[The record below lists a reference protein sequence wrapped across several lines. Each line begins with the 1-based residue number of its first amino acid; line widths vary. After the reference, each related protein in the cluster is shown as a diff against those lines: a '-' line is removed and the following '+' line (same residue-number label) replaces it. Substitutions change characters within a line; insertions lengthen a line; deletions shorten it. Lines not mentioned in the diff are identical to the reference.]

1 MSNKIKIAFIF
12 PSFEIYGA
20 QKISID
26 YFNQLVCNGYD
37 VTLLSGGKG
46 PLFNKFLAKR
56 TIFFG
61 NKEVPQFKLL
71 RVINE
76 FFNLYKIIK
85 THNYDLI
92 ISIAPFLNRVICL
105 FKLFKIYK
113 NKLVIEDHA
122 FPPISNHDE
131 FKSSILRFFFFK
143 TEFLYKRADK
153 LKVLTSECKDYYKSK
168 LGDKVKI
175 LVIPNFVDFNRIDNL
190 INSHKLNNLNNKKK
204 INTFRIVCIARLTS
218 QKNIFFIIN
227 AFNKLNDRLKCEL
240 IIIGDGPLKNE
251 IKRHVKNLNLTK
263 KIFIKKSSKFN
274 YSILESADVFPIA
287 SKWEGLVLTV
297 IEAMYLNVPIV
308 STDFKAGMNYLIGKK
323 NLRGYISPAD
333 DLNVFADK
341 LEYVLRNKKKI
352 NIKKKVILAKS
363 FVLKELSLK
372 RNFSKYLEKIILE

>member
-1 MSNKIKIAFIF
+1 M
-12 PSFEIYGA
+12 
-20 QKISID
+20 
-26 YFNQLVCNGYD
+26 
-37 VTLLSGGKG
+37 
-46 PLFNKFLAKR
+46 
-56 TIFFG
+56 
-61 NKEVPQFKLL
+61 
-71 RVINE
+71 
-76 FFNLYKIIK
+76 
-85 THNYDLI
+85 
-92 ISIAPFLNRVICL
+92 
-105 FKLFKIYK
+105 
-113 NKLVIEDHA
+113 
-122 FPPISNHDE
+122 
-131 FKSSILRFFFFK
+131 
-143 TEFLYKRADK
+143 
-153 LKVLTSECKDYYKSK
+153 KVLTSECKDYYKSK

-352 NIKKKVILAKS
+352 NIKKKS
-363 FVLKELSLK
+363 YLS
-372 RNFSKYLEKIILE
+372 